1 MSENSN
7 QAIEKYEAEEGKEKA
22 KKKTKVK
29 IELFPPLDKKPE
41 APNILVQIENTC
53 VFPKVGMVGKSEN
66 IIFIG
71 HPKPVIKII
80 LVKTPKFQNHI
91 CSLSLDGRVKLWDLT
106 DSKNPKCLKCINLN
120 FESWDILLG
129 NSNNIVI
136 CGEEILM
143 YNLENDS
150 KIVVMEK
157 RYYKFVEYNLLA
169 RINDNIGVCT
179 SLNDYYLVF
188 DLNNGKIIKKIEM
201 DKTHF
206 ICQMEKNIK
215 LQKEREEQRKKE
227 LEEKKKEKNLINME
241 NEEEVKEKDEK
252 DKKKIKDEI
261 KKYIRDLGSGKCEEY
276 EEGHKGHVHAL
287 LGINTEQYKDSIIS
301 GAEDNLVKLININ
314 NPVEVISLSGHNN
327 TIESLAL
334 DNSKQYLFSGSLDY
348 IIKKWDLN
356 TKECINTMR
365 FNKAFHSILLHMDND
380 YLLSIGVNSKI
391 RLWNEECLNVKTYI
405 YTNGT
410 IKSGLKASYDKEY
423 NKIKFVFGDNK
434 GDIFIKDF
442 IIGEEYVN
450 KYNEYKNRL
459 LKEQEEKLMKTK
471 SSIVN
476 KKSGK
481 LTFKSDDFDTNFRFK
496 ESTYETEH
504 SEI

>member
-7 QAIEKYEAEEGKEKA
+7 KTIEKYGDEEEKEKV
-22 KKKTKVK
+22 KKNPKEI

-41 APNILVQIENTC
+41 APKILVQIENTC
-53 VFPKVGMVGKSEN
+53 VLPKVGIVGKSEN

-71 HPKPVIKII
+71 HPKPVIKLI
-80 LVKTPKFQNHI
+80 LVKTPNFQNHL
-91 CSLSLDGRVKLWDLT
+91 CSLSKDGRVKLWDLT
-106 DSKNPKCLKCINLN
+106 DSKNPKCIKCINLN

-129 NSNNIVI
+129 NNNNIII

-150 KIVVMEK
+150 KIIVMEK
-157 RYYKFVEYNLLA
+157 SYYKFVEYNLLA
-169 RINDNIGVCT
+169 RINDNLGVCT

-227 LEEKKKEKNLINME
+227 LEKKEKEENLIIPE
-241 NEEEVKEKDEK
+241 NEDEGKEKDEK
-252 DKKKIKDEI
+252 DKKKKKDEI
-261 KKYIRDLGSGKCEEY
+261 KIYIRDLGSGKCEEY

-287 LGINTEQYKDSIIS
+287 LGINTEQYKDTIIS

-314 NPVEVISLSGHNN
+314 NPIEVTSLSGHNN
-327 TIESLAL
+327 TIESLEL
-334 DNSKQYLFSGSLDY
+334 DNSKQFLFSGSLDY

-356 TKECINTMR
+356 TKECISTMR
-365 FNKAFHSILLHMDND
+365 FNKAFHSILLYLDND

-391 RLWNEECLNVKTYI
+391 RIWNKECLNVKTYI

-410 IKSGLKASYDKEY
+410 IKSGLKISYDKEY
-423 NKIKFVFGDNK
+423 NKVKIVFGDNK

-442 IIGEEYVN
+442 IIEEEYVN
-450 KYNEYKNRL
+450 KYNEYKNKL
-459 LKEQEEKLMKTK
+459 LREQEEKLMKTK
-471 SSIVN
+471 TNIIN
-476 KKSGK
+476 RKSGK
-481 LTFKSDDFDTNFRFK
+481 QTFRSDDFDTNFRFK

>member
-80 LVKTPKFQNHI
+80 LVKTSKFQNHI

-129 NSNNIVI
+129 NNNNIVI

-179 SLNDYYLVF
+179 SLNDYYLV
-188 DLNNGKIIKKIEM
+188 
-201 DKTHF
+201 
-206 ICQMEKNIK
+206 
-215 LQKEREEQRKKE
+215 
-227 LEEKKKEKNLINME
+227 
-241 NEEEVKEKDEK
+241 
-252 DKKKIKDEI
+252 
-261 KKYIRDLGSGKCEEY
+261 
-276 EEGHKGHVHAL
+276 
-287 LGINTEQYKDSIIS
+287 
-301 GAEDNLVKLININ
+301 
-314 NPVEVISLSGHNN
+314 
-327 TIESLAL
+327 
-334 DNSKQYLFSGSLDY
+334 
-348 IIKKWDLN
+348 
-356 TKECINTMR
+356 
-365 FNKAFHSILLHMDND
+365 
-380 YLLSIGVNSKI
+380 
-391 RLWNEECLNVKTYI
+391 
-405 YTNGT
+405 
-410 IKSGLKASYDKEY
+410 
-423 NKIKFVFGDNK
+423 
-434 GDIFIKDF
+434 
-442 IIGEEYVN
+442 
-450 KYNEYKNRL
+450 
-459 LKEQEEKLMKTK
+459 
-471 SSIVN
+471 
-476 KKSGK
+476 
-481 LTFKSDDFDTNFRFK
+481 
-496 ESTYETEH
+496 
-504 SEI
+504 